1 MFSDSIAQSK
11 IEPNIKAQTL
21 TMITEYHMS
30 SDQNSFENQILSTYI
45 GHRAKIGVII
55 PSTNTAVEYDL
66 QKVLP
71 RGVTWHPSRFWVESP
86 DLSSDNSFLHFLD
99 LIRKDIP
106 ISIRNVLDCK
116 PDHIMMGM
124 SAETFWGGV
133 EGNKDFIEKV
143 REQIGDL
150 GLTTGANAMNDAL
163 RLMNA
168 KKIAVLTPYQ
178 PIGDQNVQ
186 LYFSECGYEVKKVI
200 GLKCPTATSIAE
212 VPIPDVVEAVKELH
226 KEDVDAIIQVGTNLS
241 TMDIFPTLERYL
253 NTPCIPINVTT
264 MWHALRANGIKDQFD
279 GLGQLFEKY

>member
-1 MFSDSIAQSK
+1 MSINSSFLPVDS
-11 IEPNIKAQTL
+11 
-21 TMITEYHMS
+21 
-30 SDQNSFENQILSTYI
+30 LSNYI
-45 GHRAKIGVII
+45 GYRAKIGVIL

-66 QKVLP
+66 QKIQP

-86 DLSSDNSFLHFLD
+86 DLSSDDSFLHFLE

-124 SAETFWGGV
+124 SAETFWGGIGGNKEFV
-133 EGNKDFIEKV
+133 EGV

-163 RLMNA
+163 SLMKA

-178 PIGDQNVQ
+178 PIGDKNVH
-186 LYFSECGYEVKKVI
+186 LYFTECGYDVKKVI

-212 VPIPDVVEAVKELH
+212 VPRSEVLEAVKELN

-241 TMDIFPTLERYL
+241 TIDLFPTLERYL
-253 NTPCIPINVTT
+253 NKPCIPINVTT
-264 MWHALRANGIKDQFD
+264 MWHALRASGIKDQFD
-279 GLGQLFEKY
+279 GFGQLFERY